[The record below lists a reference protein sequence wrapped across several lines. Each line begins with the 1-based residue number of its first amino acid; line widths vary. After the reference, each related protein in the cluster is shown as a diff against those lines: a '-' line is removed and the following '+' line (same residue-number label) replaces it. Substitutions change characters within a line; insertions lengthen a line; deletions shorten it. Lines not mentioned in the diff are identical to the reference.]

1 MSYGVGGINHSVYAN
16 SDDVAALGSGVLPGA
31 FDSRDDGTVYL
42 AACGAGQSAVVAEF
56 DAAGALVFQRQPYVG
71 FPLTNPT
78 SIAALGDGRAVL
90 LGESQSPS
98 EHGMVMAAVGV
109 AGEIGNFVYTD
120 DLVESTADLAASGGV
135 IHQTTDGTFIVGGAC
150 ASPAGAYEVVRFS
163 AGTVADL
170 RPDQF
175 LNARTS
181 DIARDSENGLHVA
194 YFDLADRMLKYAYR
208 APNGLWSDSITVESA
223 INAGMYLSIA
233 VNSNNLP
240 VIAYFVG
247 GVGDLHVATTADRV
261 TFTPQVVDY
270 KGSVGL
276 YPSLA
281 IDQYDRPNVS
291 YYKRTGGDLRYAVM
305 LAPNSWRVETVDSAD
320 NVGRGSEL
328 VQSPTTH
335 RFTVAYIDQTHA
347 AVKWATRKKANKW
360 IAQTVAMSTG
370 TPAFVSMN
378 YGYYYRPAITWYE
391 AGSADLKL
399 AAVEDG
405 QWNVKTLS
413 SKGAV
418 GQYSA
423 VVFRGFY
430 DPPSV
435 FCYNPSHDAV
445 DLISVDFDH
454 SATLTEVA
462 SGVGRYLT
470 VASSDGDSDIAYYDP
485 ASNAIAIRKAPPL
498 E

>member
-1 MSYGVGGINHSVYAN
+1 
-16 SDDVAALGSGVLPGA
+16 
-31 FDSRDDGTVYL
+31 
-42 AACGAGQSAVVAEF
+42 
-56 DAAGALVFQRQPYVG
+56 
-71 FPLTNPT
+71 
-78 SIAALGDGRAVL
+78 
-90 LGESQSPS
+90 
-98 EHGMVMAAVGV
+98 
-109 AGEIGNFVYTD
+109 
-120 DLVESTADLAASGGV
+120 
-135 IHQTTDGTFIVGGAC
+135 
-150 ASPAGAYEVVRFS
+150 
-163 AGTVADL
+163 
-170 RPDQF
+170 
-175 LNARTS
+175 
-181 DIARDSENGLHVA
+181 
-194 YFDLADRMLKYAYR
+194 
-208 APNGLWSDSITVESA
+208 
-223 INAGMYLSIA
+223 MYLSIA
-233 VNSNNLP
+233 VTSKNLP

-247 GVGDLHVATTADRV
+247 GVGDLHVATTTDRI
-261 TFTPQVVDY
+261 TFTPQLVDY

-328 VQSPTTH
+328 IQSPTTH

-435 FCYNPSHDAV
+435 FCYNRSHDAV

-454 SATLTEVA
+454 SAKLTEVA

-470 VASSDGDSDIAYYDP
+470 VASSDGDSDIAFYDP
-485 ASNAIAIRKAPPL
+485 TTDAITIRKAPPL